1 MYSLNA
7 SGPSCKGEKN
17 MKVSGKQRNICVLC
31 ETSLVTCDGF
41 HSSALSQWGPVITWP
56 VFLQYCIEDTIYRWV
71 SARKTQLQQWSYG
84 FFALTHRYFASDG
97 KVWGVNCAMISV
109 FLILHNAAYNTAISA
124 VEYISQIHAITVT
137 SHECHGVS
145 NRLQLDCLFN
155 NMFQLTTPALLRA
168 NNAERVSLPWYHHV
182 SDTKIDPSHKF
193 HNAFDKYPTVHQV
206 VKMCTHFCYRMVHCG
221 IWDGRIV
228 GFEN

>member
-1 MYSLNA
+1 MWDFPGHMRRVPLLCPFTMEPRYNMA
-7 SGPSCKGEKN
+7 S
-17 MKVSGKQRNICVLC
+17 VSTILHRR
-31 ETSLVTCDGF
+31 
-41 HSSALSQWGPVITWP
+41 HH
-56 VFLQYCIEDTIYRWV
+56 IYRWV
-71 SARKTQLQQWSYG
+71 SARKTQLQQWSYV

-137 SHECHGVS
+137 SHEWHGVS

-155 NMFQLTTPALLRA
+155 NMFQLTTPVLLRA

-182 SDTKIDPSHKF
+182 SDTEIDPSHKF
-193 HNAFDKYPTVHQV
+193 HSATSYKNVHTFLLQNGALWD
-206 VKMCTHFCYRMVHCG
+206 MGRAHCR
-221 IWDGRIV
+221 IWELGQSLCCMQLNIISHRVTAHIY
-228 GFEN
+228 FLISC